1 MASPPVVR
9 IGLPVISDGH
19 QWRVLAAAV
28 VEPLAGDGLRIL
40 LVEDGAVTVLDGGNR
55 RLDPP
60 VLVVLPAAHR
70 ARIRIARGA
79 FCYRLDLD
87 GGPGLARMLGSDL
100 RLWQGGAAA
109 PWRTELIAIA
119 QRWWR
124 SLVDRQRVAVHLTD
138 LLLRAQSA
146 ILAPDPA
153 AQSLESR
160 FQALVRDHLGS
171 EERAPEL
178 ARRLGVSRITLD
190 RALVRSTGRT
200 AAAWIRAE
208 RLRAAAE
215 MLRHG
220 GRPFANVGP
229 SCGFADPDSFA
240 RAFRRQYGCTP
251 RQWVVQHARH
261 G

>member
-1 MASPPVVR
+1 MARAIPVR

-19 QWRVLAAAV
+19 QFRLLSAEV
-28 VEPLAGDGLRIL
+28 VEPLAEGFRVL
-40 LVEDGAVTVLDGGNR
+40 LVEDAAATLVDSAGR

-60 VLVVLPAAHR
+60 VLLVVPPGPRGRVRLG
-70 ARIRIARGA
+70 RGA

-87 GGPGLARMLGSDL
+87 GGPGLRALLGAGTL
-100 RLWQGGAAA
+100 CWPGAAAA
-109 PWRTELIAIA
+109 PWRAELIAIA

-124 SLVDRQRVAVHLTD
+124 SLADRQRVAVHLTD
-138 LLLRAQSA
+138 LLLRAHA
-146 ILAPDPA
+146 ATLDPDPA
-153 AQSLESR
+153 AGSLEAR
-160 FQALVRDHLGS
+160 FQALVREHLGS
-171 EERAPEL
+171 EERAPEF

-208 RLRAAAE
+208 RLRAAAA
-215 MLRHG
+215 MLRQG
-220 GRPFANVGP
+220 GRPSADVGP

-251 RQWVVQHARH
+251 RQWVVRQGR